1 MGRIELAVPVTH
13 IWFVRNA
20 PSRIGAL
27 LDLTIPQL
35 EQVIYYESYIVLDP
49 GNAPGIKKK
58 QILSFQ
64 EYIELKESGYE
75 FVAEMGAAAIKKLL
89 QEIDI
94 EELARELRTNFRV
107 ETSLQERRKIQ
118 KRLSVVE
125 AFRQSDNKPE
135 WMVLEVIPVL
145 PPDLRPLVPLEGGRV
160 ATSDLNDLYRRLINR
175 NNRLKKLIEIGAP
188 EVILRNEKRM
198 LQEAVDALIDNTKR
212 AIAVRAGTQRPLS
225 SLSESLKGKK
235 GRFRQNLL
243 GKRVDY
249 SGRAVI
255 VVGPELKLYQCGL
268 PKSMALELFKPF
280 VLRKLSELGIT
291 QTIKTAKKYVER
303 EKPEVWDILE
313 EITRDHP
320 VLLNRAPTL
329 HRLSIQAFY
338 PVLIDG
344 KAIQIHPL
352 VCAPFNA
359 DFDGDQMAVHVP
371 LTYESQLEARHIM
384 LSALNILSPAH
395 GKPLTVPSQDM
406 VLGCYYLTKEKS
418 GGKGEGKVFSSPKEA
433 IIAYDQGIIELHSKI
448 KVRINGKLIETT
460 CGRVIFNEK
469 VPHEV
474 GFYNGLVVKSVL
486 EDLVARS
493 YDKAG
498 LERTIVFLDDLKEL
512 GFYYATIAAISIGI
526 DDLIVPPEKEKIVSN
541 ARKEVEKVFAQYR
554 RGLITDGERYNKTI
568 DIWTQS
574 QNEITEILFDRLLKY
589 NQGFNPLAMMVDS
602 KARGSRD
609 QVRQLAGLRGLMS
622 KPQKRLTGQEII
634 ETPILSNFKD
644 GLTVLEYFISSHGG
658 RKGLADTAL
667 KTADAGYLT
676 RRLVD
681 VAQDVIITED
691 DCGTIQGVERGALK
705 DGEEVII
712 PISERIV
719 GRVAFE
725 RIIDPVTGEVIVE
738 KDELISEEASKLI
751 EERGI
756 ETVKIRSVLTCKARH
771 GLCAKCYGMDL
782 ATRELV
788 KKGEAVGIIAGQSI
802 GEPGTQLTLRTFHVG
817 GAATRVTESSE
828 VKTKYAGTLRFRG
841 IRSVPAPDN
850 PSLAIVLSRNG
861 EIIVIEKDKTPHSY
875 KVPYGALLLVKDK
888 DIVEKDTVLYIWEP
902 YVNPIICEESG
913 KVKFVDIV
921 EGVSVREEVDPST
934 MKKQVVVVDYRSK
947 PVSPRIVIE
956 RDGKEVAS
964 YPMPFGAL
972 ILVKDG
978 DEIKPGTI
986 IAKMIKALSKAMDI
1000 TGGLP
1005 RVAEL
1010 FEARKP
1016 KDPAVVSEV
1025 DGVVKFVR
1033 EKGGTSRLGQKVIVY
1048 GDQGVNCE
1056 YLIPRGR
1063 HLLVQ
1068 DGERVVAGQRLCDG
1082 PTVPHDILRIKGVYA
1097 VQEYLLKEIQ
1107 EVYRL
1112 QGVVINDKHIEVIVR
1127 QMLRKVRI
1135 TRAGETRF
1143 LENDQVDR
1151 DVIEEENERVLS
1163 IGGEPATFEPV
1174 LLGITRASLATESF
1188 ISAASFRETTRVLT
1202 EASAASRI
1210 DRLAGIKENVIIG
1223 KLIPAGTG
1231 FPKYRNLAPVVKEAE
1246 EEFAVKGAKGEEF
1259 EAKIEGGMQI
1269 ADNKP
1274 VD

>member
-1 MGRIELAVPVTH
+1 
-13 IWFVRNA
+13 
-20 PSRIGAL
+20 
-27 LDLTIPQL
+27 
-35 EQVIYYESYIVLDP
+35 
-49 GNAPGIKKK
+49 
-58 QILSFQ
+58 
-64 EYIELKESGYE
+64 
-75 FVAEMGAAAIKKLL
+75 
-89 QEIDI
+89 
-94 EELARELRTNFRV
+94 
-107 ETSLQERRKIQ
+107 
-118 KRLSVVE
+118 
-125 AFRQSDNKPE
+125 
-135 WMVLEVIPVL
+135 
-145 PPDLRPLVPLEGGRV
+145 
-160 ATSDLNDLYRRLINR
+160 
-175 NNRLKKLIEIGAP
+175 
-188 EVILRNEKRM
+188 
-198 LQEAVDALIDNTKR
+198 
-212 AIAVRAGTQRPLS
+212 
-225 SLSESLKGKK
+225 GKK

-371 LTYESQLEARHIM
+371 LTYEARHIM

-705 DGEEVII
+705 DG
-712 PISERIV
+712 
-719 GRVAFE
+719 
-725 RIIDPVTGEVIVE
+725 
-738 KDELISEEASKLI
+738 
-751 EERGI
+751 
-756 ETVKIRSVLTCKARH
+756 
-771 GLCAKCYGMDL
+771 
-782 ATRELV
+782 
-788 KKGEAVGIIAGQSI
+788 
-802 GEPGTQLTLRTFHVG
+802 
-817 GAATRVTESSE
+817 
-828 VKTKYAGTLRFRG
+828 
-841 IRSVPAPDN
+841 
-850 PSLAIVLSRNG
+850 
-861 EIIVIEKDKTPHSY
+861 
-875 KVPYGALLLVKDK
+875 
-888 DIVEKDTVLYIWEP
+888 
-902 YVNPIICEESG
+902 
-913 KVKFVDIV
+913 
-921 EGVSVREEVDPST
+921 
-934 MKKQVVVVDYRSK
+934 
-947 PVSPRIVIE
+947 
-956 RDGKEVAS
+956 
-964 YPMPFGAL
+964 
-972 ILVKDG
+972 
-978 DEIKPGTI
+978 
-986 IAKMIKALSKAMDI
+986 
-1000 TGGLP
+1000 
-1005 RVAEL
+1005 
-1010 FEARKP
+1010 
-1016 KDPAVVSEV
+1016 
-1025 DGVVKFVR
+1025 
-1033 EKGGTSRLGQKVIVY
+1033 
-1048 GDQGVNCE
+1048 
-1056 YLIPRGR
+1056 
-1063 HLLVQ
+1063 
-1068 DGERVVAGQRLCDG
+1068 
-1082 PTVPHDILRIKGVYA
+1082 
-1097 VQEYLLKEIQ
+1097 
-1107 EVYRL
+1107 
-1112 QGVVINDKHIEVIVR
+1112 
-1127 QMLRKVRI
+1127 
-1135 TRAGETRF
+1135 
-1143 LENDQVDR
+1143 
-1151 DVIEEENERVLS
+1151 
-1163 IGGEPATFEPV
+1163 
-1174 LLGITRASLATESF
+1174 
-1188 ISAASFRETTRVLT
+1188 
-1202 EASAASRI
+1202 
-1210 DRLAGIKENVIIG
+1210 
-1223 KLIPAGTG
+1223 
-1231 FPKYRNLAPVVKEAE
+1231 
-1246 EEFAVKGAKGEEF
+1246 
-1259 EAKIEGGMQI
+1259 
-1269 ADNKP
+1269 
-1274 VD
+1274 